1 MDELSNEV
9 TIGAFALLVQDLL
22 RLFQAM
28 NEGVINVLRRW
39 LFVVALLIMIIRG
52 YKASKQK
59 RKADSIPWIVL
70 HHRALL

>member
-28 NEGVINVLRRW
+28 NEGVINILRESS
-39 LFVVALLIMIIRG
+39 LET
-52 YKASKQK
+52 
-59 RKADSIPWIVL
+59 
-70 HHRALL
+70 